1 MLLCQRINHRNFL
14 SYFYIFSTFPGE
26 PGSLGRNKANPHF
39 TLIYSLVRLS
49 RIRETYPNQ
58 SIHITYSIISFFL
71 CVYRRFPAADFY
83 VCLSGICLPIE
94 VSRTCHIFLQFLFYC
109 LHLFASFAH
118 LLDFHPLKT
127 LFYFH
132 KGSLSKTF
140 KEDKPYDIS
149 GNRQNSVTVRTGCCG
164 L

>member
-58 SIHITYSIISFFL
+58 SIHITSFHHFL
-71 CVYRRFPAADFY
+71 FLMCLSEIPGGRFY